1 MPTDLLGG
9 LANRPDSCCGVQGRL
24 SVCPSIDCCFVQEGM
39 FGGGGG
45 MIAKQVEEEL
55 TRNYGNYGRTKD
67 VFSLWT
73 SSAVG
78 LDVVVEYRLGFV
90 G

>member
-1 MPTDLLGG
+1 MQIAQTAAAEYRAVCLSAHLST
-9 LANRPDSCCGVQGRL
+9 AASYKRCG
-24 SVCPSIDCCFVQEGM
+24 GM
-39 FGGGGG
+39 FGG

-67 VFSLWT
+67 VFSQWT

>member
-1 MPTDLLGG
+1 M
-9 LANRPDSCCGVQGRL
+9 
-24 SVCPSIDCCFVQEGM
+24 VCL
-39 FGGGGG
+39 GG

-78 LDVVVEYRLGFV
+78 LDVVVEYRSGFV